1 MQTNRD
7 GEGKPTEV
15 STSANVRGRPPASTS
30 RVIDRLDM
38 AMMQVGVNGAELAH
52 ALGIKPQN
60 LTNMRRKSG
69 GSDGMRVGLIARAA
83 DFLRCDLR
91 WLCTGEG
98 GDYVPAG
105 GVGGELSWLAQE
117 VGRWIDDMEAGDR
130 DRFAAIAWQITRG
143 RWPTF
148 DDERTRTA
156 R

>member
-38 AMMQVGVNGAELAH
+38 AMLQVGVNGAELAH

-83 DFLRCDLR
+83 EFLRCDLR

-105 GVGGELSWLAQE
+105 GPGELSEFARDIAQ
-117 VGRWIDDMEAGDR
+117 WIDGLSPEKRAQFVMIAWDITR
-130 DRFAAIAWQITRG
+130 DRWPVVADEQTR
-143 RWPTF
+143 P
-148 DDERTRTA
+148 A
-156 R
+156 K